1 MRDNIDEEIQAALE
15 QVCDPCS
22 IAANAPL
29 NILDMGLV
37 RGWSVDDHG
46 DVLVRMCLTSPSC
59 TMSPYMVKA
68 AEQLL
73 SAIPGLR
80 SARVE
85 IEPAAFW
92 TPAHMTERG
101 RQILQSRRD
110 ESLRRAEVVPQQWRS
125 PSR

>member
-1 MRDNIDEEIQAALE
+1 MRDNIDEEIQGALE

-37 RGWSVDDHG
+37 RGWLVDDHG
-46 DVLVRMCLTSPSC
+46 DLLVRMCLTSPSC

-68 AEQLL
+68 AEELL

-85 IEPAAFW
+85 IEPASFW
-92 TPAHMTERG
+92 TPADMTERG

-125 PSR
+125 PNR